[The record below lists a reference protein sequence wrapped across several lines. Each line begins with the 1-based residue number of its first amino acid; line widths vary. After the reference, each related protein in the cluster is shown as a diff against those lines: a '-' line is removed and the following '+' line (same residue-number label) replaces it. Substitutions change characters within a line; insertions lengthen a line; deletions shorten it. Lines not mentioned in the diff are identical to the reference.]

1 MDIFKAGHIYTVRY
15 EKDRMLQR
23 IKILETDGIY
33 ATYRYVDSDGNFT
46 TIERRN
52 KVMPIGG
59 MEVLMADTWVR
70 SDDVETA

>member
-1 MDIFKAGHIYTVRY
+1 MYTFKAGQIYIVRY
-15 EKDRMLQR
+15 EKDKLRQR
-23 IKILETDGIY
+23 VKILETDGIY

-70 SDDVETA
+70 ADDVETA